1 MGITFVDGVSE
12 VELLATDIGTIT
24 ATQISGGITA
34 SQITS
39 ASGAAIISAITSTQ
53 ITGGITAT
61 QITTA
66 SAGAITGQLTASQG
80 GTGLSS
86 LTNGYVIVGNGST
99 TLGSGFHS
107 NRMIAYGTG
116 LLFNATGDTALSMN
130 LSSGVSYIARRVTLA
145 NPIASLSTILPAVQ
159 VYTASAAGG
168 SAVTATFVFVGLS
181 ATNLYLDQT
190 VSLASTTI
198 SSSQLWVNVS
208 ASATSVAA
216 AQVWVFGDLL
226 VN

>member
-39 ASGAAIISAITSTQ
+39 ASGAAIITPITATQ

-107 NRMIAYGTG
+107 NRLIAYGTSVS
-116 LLFNATGDTALSMN
+116 FNATGDTALSMN
-130 LSSGVSYIARRVTLA
+130 LSSGFSYIARRVTLA
-145 NPIASLSTILPAVQ
+145 NPIGSLATTSPTALL
-159 VYTASAAGG
+159 YTASAGGG
-168 SAVTATFVFVGLS
+168 SAVTGAFVVTGLS
-181 ATNLYLDQT
+181 ATTTYLDQAVT
-190 VSLASTTI
+190 LASTTI

-208 ASATSVAA
+208 TATTAAAA
-216 AQVWVFGDLL
+216 AQLWVFGDLL